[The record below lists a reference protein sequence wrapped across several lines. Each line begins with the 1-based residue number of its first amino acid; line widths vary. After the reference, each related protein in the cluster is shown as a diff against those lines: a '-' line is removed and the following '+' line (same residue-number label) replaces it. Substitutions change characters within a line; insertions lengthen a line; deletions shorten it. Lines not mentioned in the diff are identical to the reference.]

1 MLVSKNN
8 VNRVINHQQGFA
20 YLKYKHFK
28 ISHNNSMDHK
38 QAETEGL
45 SGN

>member
-8 VNRVINHQQGFA
+8 VNSDHQQGFA